1 MATYERPGGT
11 RRNRVTVFNPAAD
24 ILRGIEYVEDKFVAR
39 RDKVNLFQQQADERY
54 YNMQQSVNDIKK
66 IDEEDFSVGMRQEFM
81 NMVDNVYKADIA
93 SFDGDRTDYM
103 RESRNAQK
111 VIGDFQAIM
120 GQIDAENEEY
130 KNKSPE
136 ELKKTVLRT
145 SFMGDNGEKRMEYL
159 DFVNDPSKMG
169 IRIENGNLIV
179 TNKGKDLFNG
189 TEYLNSRKDGFGL
202 VNYAD
207 DYTEQID
214 SAAEDAS
221 KGIAGLEEV
230 TITEKLISSGRFN
243 EISTT
248 QKNNYAKAI
257 AAYRNNLENSD
268 KVNALLNEST
278 FQRFVKGGSV
288 YNSEGDSNELTKSA
302 MIDYLVSKKFPSTT
316 TTPKT
321 TIKLEKKPVVRGKG
335 KKKEKPVKLDF
346 SETKSLLNTFN
357 DRKGKLPQ
365 LLKNPGRVGTR
376 ESIKLNFEKSKK
388 ETSDAIKKSLEK
400 FKNAEISV
408 GKGRANQQITGFNV
422 DYTDEGFKIKP
433 FTTLRDNQGQPKRV
447 YATAE
452 YLVNLAEDL
461 QALEQDLIQGGTK
474 PKYKSRVK

>member
-130 KNKSPE
+130 RNKSPE

-288 YNSEGDSNELTKSA
+288 YDSEGDSNELTKSA

-346 SETKSLLNTFN
+346 SETKSLLNTFK
-357 DRKGKLPQ
+357 DRKEKLSNQMGGLDVKDLPTAA
-365 LLKNPGRVGTR
+365 KR
-376 ESIKLNFEKSKK
+376 NFYTAMEKTSKQI
-388 ETSDAIKKSLEK
+388 EQSLEK
-400 FKNAEISV
+400 FKNAEISI

-474 PKYKSRVK
+474 PKYKSRV